1 MRVPLVPDGAV
12 TTSLRVRVSYID
24 TDQGGVMHH
33 ATYLR
38 YLEMARVEHL
48 RERGLDYKCFEL
60 DQRLALP
67 VVEAHLRY
75 KLPARFDDVIEIT
88 TWVAGANRAKVRF
101 DSVIFRGSEL
111 LTRAQITLC
120 CILLAE
126 QRICSVPESIVA
138 LAQSSRVQR

>member
-1 MRVPLVPDGAV
+1 MLVPLVPDGAV

-48 RERGLDYKCFEL
+48 RERGLDYRCFEL

-67 VVEAHLRY
+67 VVEANLRY
-75 KLPARFDDVIEIT
+75 KLSARFDDVIEIT
-88 TWVAGANRAKVRF
+88 TWVAVANRAKVRF
-101 DSVIFRGSEL
+101 DSVICRSSEL

-120 CILLAE
+120 CILLPE
-126 QRICSVPESIVA
+126 QRICSMPESIVA
-138 LAQSSRVQR
+138 LAQPRL

>member
-1 MRVPLVPDGAV
+1 MRAPTGAV
-12 TTSLRVRVSYID
+12 TTTLRVRVGYID

-48 RERGLDYKCFEL
+48 RERGVDYKCFEL

-67 VVEAHLRY
+67 VVEANLRY
-75 KLPARFDDVIEIT
+75 KLSARFDDEIDIT
-88 TWVAGANRAKVRF
+88 TWVATANRAKVRF
-101 DSVIFRGSEL
+101 DSVICRGTEL
-111 LTRAQITLC
+111 LTRAEITLC

-126 QRICSVPESIVA
+126 QRICSMPESITA
-138 LAQSSRVQR
+138 LASSTR

>member
-1 MRVPLVPDGAV
+1 
-12 TTSLRVRVSYID
+12 VSYID

-67 VVEAHLRY
+67 VVEANLRY
-75 KLPARFDDVIEIT
+75 KLSARFDDVIEIT
-88 TWVAGANRAKVRF
+88 TWVAEANRAKVRF
-101 DSVIFRGSEL
+101 DSVIFRGPEL

-126 QRICSVPESIVA
+126 QRICSMPESIVA
-138 LAQSSRVQR
+138 LAQTRG